1 MSSEDINEII
11 PYLFISNWNTSN
23 NPNVIKKYNIKAVIT
38 LETIDKPKD
47 IIDFYKNNNID
58 FMYIKLYDD
67 PNSDIS
73 KYFDTTYNFIDSHIK
88 QKKNVLVHCMAGI
101 SRSTTIVLNYILKK
115 KYELNYI
122 ENPYTVV
129 DDIINYVRTK
139 RYIIN
144 PNSGFIKQ
152 LMIQSKKYYNEKKV
166 GIY

>member
-23 NPNVIKKYNIKAVIT
+23 KPNVIKKYNIKAVIT

-58 FMYIKLYDD
+58 FMYIRLYDD

-73 KYFDTTYNFIDSHIK
+73 KYFDITYNFIDSHIK

>member
-1 MSSEDINEII
+1 MSSEDINEIV

-47 IIDFYKNNNID
+47 IIDFYKNNEID

-73 KYFDTTYNFIDSHIK
+73 KYFDSTYSFIDSHIK

-101 SRSTTIVLNYILKK
+101 SRSVTIVLNYILKK
-115 KYELNYI
+115 KYELNYVK
-122 ENPYTVV
+122 NPYTIV

-144 PNSGFIKQ
+144 PNTGFIKQ
-152 LMIQSKKYYNEKKV
+152 LMIQSKKYYDKKQI
-166 GIY
+166 GIF

>member
-58 FMYIKLYDD
+58 FMYIRLYDD

-73 KYFDTTYNFIDSHIK
+73 KYFDITYNFIDSHIK

-115 KYELNYI
+115 KYELNHI
-122 ENPYTVV
+122 KNPYIIV

-152 LMIQSKKYYNEKKV
+152 LMIQSKKYYNEKQV

>member
-1 MSSEDINEII
+1 MSSEYINEII

-23 NPNVIKKYNIKAVIT
+23 NPNIIKKYNIKAVIT

-47 IIDFYKNNNID
+47 IIEFYKNNNID
-58 FMYIKLYDD
+58 FMYIKLCDD

-73 KYFDTTYNFIDSHIK
+73 KYFDITYNFIDSHIK

-115 KYELNYI
+115 KYELNHI
-122 ENPYTVV
+122 KNPYIIV

-152 LMIQSKKYYNEKKV
+152 LMIQSKKYYNEKQV

>member
-11 PYLFISNWNTSN
+11 PYHFISNWNTSN

-58 FMYIKLYDD
+58 FMYIRLYDD

-73 KYFDTTYNFIDSHIK
+73 KYFDITYNFIDSHIK

>member
-1 MSSEDINEII
+1 VSHFKINGC
-11 PYLFISNWNTSN
+11 
-23 NPNVIKKYNIKAVIT
+23 
-38 LETIDKPKD
+38 
-47 IIDFYKNNNID
+47 
-58 FMYIKLYDD
+58 KLYDD

-101 SRSTTIVLNYILKK
+101 SRSTTIVLNYILRK
-115 KYELNYI
+115 KYELTFI
-122 ENPYTVV
+122 KNPYTVA

-152 LMIQSKKYYNEKKV
+152 LMIQSKKYYDKKQI
-166 GIY
+166 GIF

>member
-1 MSSEDINEII
+1 MRSYA
-11 PYLFISNWNTSN
+11 YL
-23 NPNVIKKYNIKAVIT
+23 
-38 LETIDKPKD
+38 
-47 IIDFYKNNNID
+47 
-58 FMYIKLYDD
+58 
-67 PNSDIS
+67 
-73 KYFDTTYNFIDSHIK
+73 
-88 QKKNVLVHCMAGI
+88 
-101 SRSTTIVLNYILKK
+101 STLNYILKK

>member
-58 FMYIKLYDD
+58 FMYIRLYDD

-73 KYFDTTYNFIDSHIK
+73 KYFDITYNFIDSHIK

>member
-58 FMYIKLYDD
+58 FMYIRLYDD

-73 KYFDTTYNFIDSHIK
+73 KYHNPIRTPG
-88 QKKNVLVHCMAGI
+88 KNLKSKWRIRKDVAI
-101 SRSTTIVLNYILKK
+101 S
-115 KYELNYI
+115 
-122 ENPYTVV
+122 
-129 DDIINYVRTK
+129 
-139 RYIIN
+139 
-144 PNSGFIKQ
+144 
-152 LMIQSKKYYNEKKV
+152 
-166 GIY
+166 